1 MPRKKLTK
9 TAVKRKIKI
18 LNKNVYDLL
27 LDKMGHGS
35 NSFIPFSKSKLLELN
50 DYFTGGLNQVLRKK
64 Y

>member
-1 MPRKKLTK
+1 MPKKKLTK
-9 TAVKRKIKI
+9 TSVKRKIKI
-18 LNKNVYDLL
+18 ISKNIYDLL

-35 NSFIPFSKSKLLELN
+35 ASFIPFSKTKMLELN